1 MKKQTKTNLW
11 SAIGFL
17 AAVLL
22 LIAVFTGGYVEL
34 GLSVVAVV
42 IWSLFVLFK
51 FVVPYINTKLD
62 EMEARNMRKYYEAE
76 YMNECDGANTE
87 KKTNKALL
95 QHVNY
100 RITNHLK
107 SAYPDATWE
116 WDIDDPE
123 NLVLSGG
130 TGRIKVY
137 NVPDFNHADV
147 TVNSKAEL
155 SFNML
160 KVVPLN
166 TAEVT
171 ETEGKDAT
179 KPSSKD
185 PIDPQI
191 WYEQKARV
199 VLDNLISDLSSR
211 GYSRLS
217 ITGDGDVMIQQEDR
231 TIKKAR
237 LEAMPD
243 RLSWDRLSR
252 VLQGEGLAADITD
265 DALKV
270 SW

>member
-1 MKKQTKTNLW
+1 MKKKTNLW
-11 SAIGFL
+11 AAISVL
-17 AAVLL
+17 VTSLL
-22 LIAVFTGGYVEL
+22 LIAIFTREYVQL
-34 GLSVVAVV
+34 GLSVVALIV
-42 IWSLFVLFK
+42 WSLFVVFK
-51 FVVPYINTKLD
+51 FGVPYINRKLD
-62 EMEARNMRKYYEAE
+62 DMEARQMREYYEAE
-76 YMNECDGANTE
+76 YEAESSGDNEAKRTD
-87 KKTNKALL
+87 KMLL
-95 QHVNY
+95 RHVNH

-116 WDIDDPE
+116 WEIDDPE
-123 NLVLSGG
+123 SLVSLGG

-147 TVNSKAEL
+147 TVNAKAEL
-155 SFNML
+155 SFKMIR
-160 KVVPLN
+160 VVPMN
-166 TAEVT
+166 AVEPT
-171 ETEGKDAT
+171 ESGENNAKR
-179 KPSSKD
+179 SSKD
-185 PIDPQI
+185 PVDPQI

-217 ITGDGDVMIQQEDR
+217 ITEDGDVMIQQEDR

-265 DALKV
+265 DVLNV
-270 SW
+270 SF

>member
-34 GLSVVAVV
+34 GLSVVTVV

-62 EMEARNMRKYYEAE
+62 EMEARNMREYYEAE
-76 YMNECDGANTE
+76 YEVEADDANVE
-87 KKTNKALL
+87 KKAYKMFLR
-95 QHVNY
+95 HVNY

-107 SAYPDATWE
+107 SAYPDAMWE
-116 WDIDDPE
+116 WETDDPVK
-123 NLVLSGG
+123 LIALGK

-137 NVPDFNHADV
+137 NVPDFSHADI

-155 SFNML
+155 SFKMI
-160 KVVPLN
+160 KVVPMN
-166 TAEVT
+166 TAEPT
-171 ETEGKDAT
+171 ESGENTAKH
-179 KPSSKD
+179 SSKD
-185 PIDPQI
+185 PVDPRI

-199 VLDNLISDLSSR
+199 VLDNLISDLGSR
-211 GYSRLS
+211 GYSNLS
-217 ITGDGDVMIQQEDR
+217 ITEDGDVIIQQADR

>member
-1 MKKQTKTNLW
+1 MKKKTNLW
-11 SAIGFL
+11 AAISVL
-17 AAVLL
+17 VTSLL
-22 LIAVFTGGYVEL
+22 LIAIFTREYVQL
-34 GLSVVAVV
+34 GLSVVALIV
-42 IWSLFVLFK
+42 WSLFVVFK
-51 FVVPYINTKLD
+51 FGVPYINRKLD
-62 EMEARNMRKYYEAE
+62 DMEARQMREYYEAE
-76 YMNECDGANTE
+76 YEAESSGDNEAKRTD
-87 KKTNKALL
+87 KMLL
-95 QHVNY
+95 RHVNH

-166 TAEVT
+166 TAEPT

-185 PIDPQI
+185 PVNPQV

-199 VLDNLISDLSSR
+199 VLDNLISDLGSR
-211 GYSRLS
+211 GYSSLS
-217 ITGDGDVMIQQEDR
+217 IMDNGDIVIQQEER
-231 TIKKAR
+231 AIKKAK
-237 LEAMPD
+237 LESMPD
-243 RLSWDRLSR
+243 RVHWDRLSK
-252 VLQGEGLAADITD
+252 VLQGEGFAADITD